1 MEPIPQIRTL
11 PRVAYHGARR
21 LAHSFR
27 SVFERDHF
35 GLNWREAIR
44 LEYSPRFSHTHAPL
58 LGKRIALTDPYWY
71 LFCYDEI
78 FKDEIYKF
86 KTDSAAPFIIDCG
99 ANIGLSV
106 IYFKHLYPNA
116 RIVAFEPDE
125 EIFEVL
131 KLNVDTYEFK
141 DVSLHSAAVWNS
153 EGELSF
159 QPDGSVGGRLW
170 EGEGAKRVKTVRLK
184 DFLNQKVDF
193 LKIDIEGA
201 ELEVLRDCEEALA
214 NVDYLICRASRN
226 AGWRKLVGRDSANP
240 AQRRLSLSSQGSV
253 ARQASV
259 HANGAKRLLTAIE
272 YLRVQEFGLATAWE

>member
-21 LAHSFR
+21 LANSFR
-27 SVFERDHF
+27 SVFEKDHF

-86 KTDSAAPFIIDCG
+86 TTDSAAPFIIDCG

-106 IYFKHLYPNA
+106 IYFKHLYPKA
-116 RIVAFEPDE
+116 RIVAFEPDA
-125 EIFEVL
+125 EIFDVL
-131 KLNVDTYEFK
+131 KLNVNTYELA
-141 DVSLHSAAVWNS
+141 DVTLHPEAVWNC
-153 EGELSF
+153 ETELSF

-170 EGEGAKRVKTVRLK
+170 EGGEGARLVKTARLK
-184 DFLNQKVDF
+184 NYLNQKVDF

-201 ELEVLRDCEEALA
+201 ELQVLKDCEDSLA
-214 NVDYLICRASRN
+214 NVDHLFVEHHGMQDGENTLAEVLQVLRN
-226 AGWRKLVGRDSANP
+226 AGFRYHLKEAWPVKHPFMPTERNGY
-240 AQRRLSLSSQGSV
+240 SLQLNIFAFRSS
-253 ARQASV
+253 
-259 HANGAKRLLTAIE
+259 N
-272 YLRVQEFGLATAWE
+272 

>member
-35 GLNWREAIR
+35 GLSWREAIR

-86 KTDSAAPFIIDCG
+86 QTNATDPYIIDCG

-116 RIVAFEPDE
+116 RVVAFEPDQ
-125 EIFEVL
+125 EIFDVL
-131 KLNVDTYEFK
+131 KLNVATYELE
-141 DVSLHSAAVWNS
+141 DVTLFPNAIWNA
-153 EGELSF
+153 ETELDF

-170 EGEGAKRVKTVRLK
+170 EGGEGARRVKTARLK
-184 DFLNQKVDF
+184 NFLDQKVDF

-201 ELEVLRDCEEALA
+201 ELEVIKDCEEALV
-214 NVDYLICRASRN
+214 NVEHLFVEHHGMQDGENSLAEILRILRN
-226 AGWRKLVGRDSANP
+226 AGFRYHLKEAWPVKHPFMQNERNGYSLQLNIFAFRNSA
-240 AQRRLSLSSQGSV
+240 
-253 ARQASV
+253 
-259 HANGAKRLLTAIE
+259 
-272 YLRVQEFGLATAWE
+272 